1 MPGRKGKRGRP
12 IIGYDAK
19 GRPITYRRRR
29 WTAAEDEAVRRTA
42 RENLVTGLTRG
53 DDGRVAYGSRLRELA
68 GELGRSY
75 GAVKFRAHFLKARSR

>member
-1 MPGRKGKRGRP
+1 MPGRMGKLGRP
-12 IIGYDAK
+12 IIGHDRR
-19 GRPITYRRRR
+19 GRPIMYRRRP

-42 RENLVTGLTRG
+42 RENQANGLTRG
-53 DDGRVAYGSRLRELA
+53 DDGRVAYGSRLRTLA